1 MVARA
6 FATTPMIEKEN
17 GLTVRDLK
25 KLIQTVPEIDND
37 GNEAMI
43 YVATGNE
50 MADVITLGKTDEDGD
65 IMLVPGF
72 WHNVMDELETL
83 GGFLED
89 A

>member
-37 GNEAMI
+37 GNEAMV

-50 MADVITLGKTDEDGD
+50 MADVVTLGKTDEDGD

-72 WHNVMDELETL
+72 WHDVMDGLETL
-83 GGFLED
+83 GVFLND
-89 A
+89 